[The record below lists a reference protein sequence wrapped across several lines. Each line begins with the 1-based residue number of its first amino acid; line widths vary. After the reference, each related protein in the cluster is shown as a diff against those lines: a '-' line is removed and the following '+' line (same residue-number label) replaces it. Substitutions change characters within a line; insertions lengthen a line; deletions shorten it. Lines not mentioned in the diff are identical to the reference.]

1 MTESERGNSK
11 ETRGKKKRG
20 KEGKKKRR
28 KEGENKCKKIYVLG
42 NSECDNCKTSIFDYH
57 RSCKEC
63 SFNICL
69 LCCCE
74 QNRLRKEENSYFI
87 CLWCYFCF
95 TSVHCI
101 MFY

>member
-42 NSECDNCKTSIFDYH
+42 NSEWCCIFVSTFVYDYH
-57 RSCKEC
+57 
-63 SFNICL
+63 F
-69 LCCCE
+69 
-74 QNRLRKEENSYFI
+74 
-87 CLWCYFCF
+87 
-95 TSVHCI
+95 
-101 MFY
+101 